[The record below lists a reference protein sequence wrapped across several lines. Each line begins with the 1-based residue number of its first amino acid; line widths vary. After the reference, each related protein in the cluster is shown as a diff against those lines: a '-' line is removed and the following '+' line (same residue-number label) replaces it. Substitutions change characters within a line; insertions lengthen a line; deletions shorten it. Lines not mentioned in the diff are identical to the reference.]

1 MIAGFLI
8 IISIVIYILA
18 PTTYSFEYCLLC
30 HNVFIL
36 DLAYLL
42 YKDLKNEKIGFNTLF
57 SISFYFT
64 NFVYPIFIYPVNPD
78 FSLFQY
84 RFDVNVVSKCTA
96 LALLAYSVYVG
107 GYIYRLNKIPKYNLN
122 RFPTIPIRI
131 VKRLFNL
138 LVIFIVLFIAS
149 GGIDYYEDRYERGDM
164 SENLYAQYIYLFLSP
179 LITLVVS
186 SLLCF
191 KTSSLKNIIALVL
204 LAFTGVLL
212 MSGTRTLPLTVLL
225 MLLYVYSVK
234 HKISNVSI
242 LIVLIVGIVLMS
254 VIGEMRS
261 GVNDLSQSLEGDQEV
276 GLWAKFSDLII
287 NNRNLYVFYDY
298 VDSHSVTWGL
308 SMVQGILSPI
318 PFAQTLFMSITGLP
332 YFLLGSPDFSTYL
345 TLGGG
350 KTFGLGTNLVGDVY
364 LAFGIV
370 GIFICF
376 FILGNLIV
384 YVRSKLRNGSVYD
397 LIIYL
402 VLLGDAVYLCRAS
415 YFNSFR
421 AIVWS
426 LLFAYILFNKY
437 IKNEYIT
444 NHSRK

>member
-1 MIAGFLI
+1 MIAIFLV
-8 IISIVIYILA
+8 IISIAIYILA
-18 PTTYSFEYCLLC
+18 PTTYSFEYCFLC

-36 DLAYLL
+36 NLAYLL

-107 GYIYRLNKIPKYNLN
+107 GYIYRLNKTPKNNLN
-122 RFPTIPIRI
+122 RFPRIPARA
-131 VKRLFNL
+131 VRRLFNL
-138 LVIFIVLFIAS
+138 LIVFIVLFIAF

-164 SENLYAQYIYLFLSP
+164 SENLYVQYIYLFLSP
-179 LITLVVS
+179 LITLIIS

-191 KTSSLKNIIALVL
+191 KSNSLRNSIVL
-204 LAFTGVLL
+204 MLFGFTGVLL
-212 MSGTRTLPLTVLL
+212 MSGTRTLPLTILL
-225 MLLYVYSVK
+225 MLLYVYSVN

-242 LIVLIVGIVLMS
+242 LIILAIGVVSMS

-261 GVNDLSQSLEGDQEV
+261 GVNDLSQSLKNDQEL
-276 GLWAKFSDLII
+276 GLWTKFSDLII

-318 PFAQTLFMSITGLP
+318 PFAQTLFMSATGLP
-332 YFLLGSPDFSTYL
+332 YFLLGSPDLSTYL

-350 KTFGLGTNLVGDVY
+350 KSFGLGTNLVGDVY
-364 LAFGIV
+364 LAFGVV

-376 FILGNLIV
+376 FFLGNLIV
-384 YVRSKLRNGSVYD
+384 YVRNKLRKGSVYS

-421 AIVWS
+421 AIVWCI
-426 LLFAYILFNKY
+426 LFAYVLFNKY
-437 IKNEYIT
+437 IKNEHTI
-444 NHSRK
+444 NHTRE